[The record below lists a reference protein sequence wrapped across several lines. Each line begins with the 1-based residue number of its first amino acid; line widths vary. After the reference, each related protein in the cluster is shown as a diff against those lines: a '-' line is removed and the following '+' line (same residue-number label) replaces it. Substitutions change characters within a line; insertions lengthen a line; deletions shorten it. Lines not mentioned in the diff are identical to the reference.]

1 MDSANSRAFLRD
13 FNEIESYLK
22 TKHNKGDYM
31 SFQALL
37 DKAAQRNDRIVKR
50 YISDLKEI
58 AELRNAIVHTYTN
71 EVLAEPTL
79 YIVELIEEIRSKLV
93 VPPTVERFMKEVVT
107 LNEHSSLKQV
117 LQNMNEKAYSQ
128 FPLVD
133 QHDLVTSLVTDSGV
147 ANWLAAHLDQ
157 DSVSI
162 KDVRV
167 KDLQPFDKKKKSYRF
182 IRKEAS
188 LYEAQDRFAQAAE
201 RGEKLVA
208 LIITENGASNKPILG
223 IITPWDVMDT
233 KEKGNST
240 P

>member
-37 DKAAQRNDRIVKR
+37 DKAAQRNDRVVKR

-71 EVLAEPTL
+71 EVLAEPTP
-79 YIVELIEEIRSKLV
+79 YVVNLIEEIRSELI
-93 VPPTVERFMKEVVT
+93 VPPTVERFIKDVVT
-107 LNEHSSLKQV
+107 LHEDSSLRKV
-117 LQNMNEKAYSQ
+117 LHNMNEKAYSQ

-133 QHDLVTSLVTDSGV
+133 KHNLVTSLVTDSGV
-147 ANWLAAHLDQ
+147 ANWLAAHLDH
-157 DSVSI
+157 DNLSI
-162 KDVRV
+162 EHVQV

-182 IRKEAS
+182 IGKEAS
-188 LYEAQDRFAQAAE
+188 LFEAQDRFAQAAE
-201 RGEKLVA
+201 HGEKLVT

-233 KEKGNST
+233 KEKGSST